1 MGDALQAH
9 ALGSDFVGGDLDDFM
24 GGLSAL
30 RGGEQ
35 VLYLRLLL
43 QMDIVRVKGGGWLF
57 RQFLWK
63 PLRNLLWSG
72 SLRQRDFLNCRLRL
86 RLLEVLAKVEILRG
100 DQVIVLYVRAVL
112 PGKAGLLHVAEVF
125 LKQLHGALRL
135 L

>member
-1 MGDALQAH
+1 MGCLP
-9 ALGSDFVGGDLDDFM
+9 
-24 GGLSAL
+24 AL

-63 PLRNLLWSG
+63 LLWSG
-72 SLRQRDFLNCRLRL
+72 SLRQRNFLDRLLRL
-86 RLLEVLAKVEILRG
+86 WLWLLEVLAKVEILRC
-100 DQVIVLYVRAVL
+100 DQAVVLYVGAVL

>member
-1 MGDALQAH
+1 
-9 ALGSDFVGGDLDDFM
+9 M

-35 VLYLRLLL
+35 LLHLRLLL

-57 RQFLWK
+57 RQFLW
-63 PLRNLLWSG
+63 SG
-72 SLRQRDFLNCRLRL
+72 SLRQWDFLNRRLRL

>member
-24 GGLSAL
+24 GCLPAL

-63 PLRNLLWSG
+63 LLWSG
-72 SLRQRDFLNCRLRL
+72 SLRQRDFLNRRLWL
-86 RLLEVLAKVEILRG
+86 WLLEVLAEVEILWG
-100 DQVIVLYVRAVL
+100 DQAVVLHIGAVL